1 MINFIDMRDFYTDRQ
16 ATTPRR
22 ITRQIRH
29 TRVYLPSVTP
39 SGAEPAGESRSVVK
53 TAPKRGEHCRLMIA
67 DCRFVTFAIGSLKIT
82 LSRVWRSSLVIED
95 GVISWEVP
103 NV

>member
-53 TAPKRGEHCRLMIA
+53 TAPKRGLYCRLMIA
-67 DCRFVTFAIGSLKIT
+67 DRRFLRSVKSKM
-82 LSRVWRSSLVIED
+82 SRVWRSSLVIED